1 MNYQEALVYLE
12 ELQKFGSKFGLVRI
26 ERLTELLGQPQE
38 RYHTIHVTG
47 TNGKGSVSTMTAS
60 ILTRSG
66 IHTGLY
72 VSPHLTSYTERI
84 QIDGQYISEED
95 FARQLTA
102 VRTIAEQMVAEGEE
116 SPTQFEVLTA
126 LAFLY
131 FAEKKVEYAVIEVGL
146 GGLLDSTNV
155 ITPEVS
161 VITNVTM
168 EHADRCGGTLEGIAH
183 HKAGIIKDGVPVVT
197 AAKGMPLE
205 ILRETAREKNAD
217 IFVEGEDFHSNFVR
231 FYGYMQQLEFSSA
244 LLGVNHALY
253 ALQLLGTHQIENSA
267 LAVMTAELL
276 HNTDSRITSETITQA
291 LAIAVWPG
299 RFERMDL
306 GAQRIIV
313 DGAHNPA
320 GMKSLR
326 SSLDTYFPE
335 GDRVFLLGIL
345 KDKDI
350 DAMLPELLRP
360 NDMVVMTTPDSE
372 RAADPGVVAYK
383 VHAQTVEVEPDRA
396 LALDKALAM
405 AAETGRLLCVAGSL
419 YLVGEIRQ
427 LLLARKEKMER

>member
-1 MNYQEALVYLE
+1 MNYQEALIYLE
-12 ELQKFGSKFGLVRI
+12 ELQKFGSKFGLGRI
-26 ERLTELLGQPQE
+26 ERLTELLNRPQD

-47 TNGKGSVSTMTAS
+47 TNGKGSVSSMIAS
-60 ILTRSG
+60 VLTRAG
-66 IHTGLY
+66 IRTGLY
-72 VSPHLTSYTERI
+72 VSPHLTAYTERI
-84 QIDGQYISEED
+84 QIDGQVIAEED
-95 FARQLTA
+95 FARYLTII
-102 VRTIAEQMVAEGEE
+102 RGLAEQMVAEGEE

-155 ITPEVS
+155 IMPEVS

-205 ILRETAREKNAD
+205 ILRETAQEKNAD
-217 IFVEGEDFHSNFVR
+217 IFVEGEDFHSTFVQ
-231 FYGYMQQLEFSSA
+231 FYGSMQQLEFSSE
-244 LLGVNHALY
+244 LLGVNHERY

-267 LAVMTAELL
+267 LAVMTAQLL
-276 HNTDSRITSETITQA
+276 HNLDSRITQETITQA
-291 LAIAVWPG
+291 LAVASWPG
-299 RFERMDL
+299 RFERMDIS
-306 GAQRIIV
+306 GQHIIV

-326 SSLDTYFPE
+326 SSLDTYFPTE
-335 GDRVFLLGIL
+335 ERVFLLGML
-345 KDKDI
+345 RDKDI

-360 NDMVVMTTPDSE
+360 SDKVVMTTPDSD

-383 VHAQTVEVEPDRA
+383 VHAQTVEVEANRA
-396 LALDKALAM
+396 AALEKALAIA
-405 AAETGRLLCVAGSL
+405 AAEDRLLCVAGSL

-427 LLLARKEKMER
+427 LLLAKKEQAER